1 MKLSNHTITLLT
13 RINLLCI
20 EISQTTEH
28 DAHYH
33 YSGHVNSLRVSVDI
47 GGYKYAEHSNYH
59 LEMVEVRDLD
69 ADLFEQCIA
78 ELEGYLV

>member
-20 EISQTTEH
+20 EISQATEN
-28 DAHYH
+28 DAHYQ

-47 GGYKYAEHSNYH
+47 GGFKNSTCAHYH
-59 LEMVEVRDLD
+59 LERVEVRDLD
-69 ADLFEQCIA
+69 ADLFEQCIT
-78 ELEGYLV
+78 ELEGYLK

>member
-1 MKLSNHTITLLT
+1 MKLSNHTVTLLT

-28 DAHYH
+28 DAHYQ

-47 GGYKYAEHSNYH
+47 GGYKNTEHSHHH
-59 LEMVEVRDLD
+59 LELVEVRDLD

-78 ELEGYLV
+78 ELEGYLK